1 MRELEKSCDVSF
13 LSRKIDELSWNHCK
27 GGFFKLKSKVTSIVD
42 TLLQPTLF
50 DWDMKTLINDFSKF
64 DKHFRANLINSVIGV
79 KQASLIGT
87 VGSNGISNLA
97 LFSSTVHL
105 GSNPPLVAIFSRP
118 EGDAPKQTLNNI
130 IDIKDYSIN
139 HVNKSIIN
147 RAHSCSFK
155 FTWFNSYY

>member
-1 MRELEKSCDVSF
+1 
-13 LSRKIDELSWNHCK
+13 
-27 GGFFKLKSKVTSIVD
+27 
-42 TLLQPTLF
+42 
-50 DWDMKTLINDFSKF
+50 MKTLINDFSKI

-130 IDIKDYSIN
+130 IDIEHLNFNKYLNSI
-139 HVNKSIIN
+139 
-147 RAHSCSFK
+147 
-155 FTWFNSYY
+155 SY

>member
-1 MRELEKSCDVSF
+1 
-13 LSRKIDELSWNHCK
+13 
-27 GGFFKLKSKVTSIVD
+27 
-42 TLLQPTLF
+42 
-50 DWDMKTLINDFSKF
+50 MKTLINDFSKI

-130 IDIKDYSIN
+130 IDISSIFNININDNIAPIINFLDYSNNNYNITHEN
-139 HVNKSIIN
+139 SKNN
-147 RAHSCSFK
+147 FDK
-155 FTWFNSYY
+155 FNE